1 MLTYFFGM
9 EVLTGTCRAPRTGR
23 AAERYAHVCL
33 RALDARNE
41 AAMESIGG
49 GSADT
54 QAAPRTPRRSASTA
68 KAKKSDGG
76 EDGDGEPEPDLAR
89 LVNTLIER
97 IAALSKPSIPIEHD
111 LWSVTEIAAYFKRSE
126 SVVRERIVCVPS
138 FPVAI
143 RLPKY

>member
-1 MLTYFFGM
+1 
-9 EVLTGTCRAPRTGR
+9 
-23 AAERYAHVCL
+23 
-33 RALDARNE
+33 
-41 AAMESIGG
+41 MESIGG

-143 RLPKY
+143 RVPNERGQRMHALWPAADVIAWAHKHRERETA